1 MQNLRII
8 IGNVD
13 LHEVEYKRG
22 VKKMVRHGIANKVAI
37 IGCEMTKYGE
47 RFDKDQYG
55 LLSEAALGAC
65 KDAGIPKDDIDAA
78 WVGVFYY
85 FTGLSGTTVEDALRL
100 NGKPITRCEN
110 YCASG
115 MDAFRNACFG
125 VASGAYDIGLACGV
139 EKLMDEGGSG
149 LPGFKIFGHP
159 VYPMPSAPAM
169 FSMAATRSFHVW
181 GWTKEDLARVAVKNH
196 ENGFYHPK
204 AHFRTKIGIEDVVK
218 APMIADPL
226 GRFDCC
232 AMSDGAAALIIT
244 RPELAESY
252 VHSKDYVIVKA
263 NEISVFTMAPWYWPG
278 YNFIS
283 FPATVKASEMAY
295 KEAGIT
301 NPRTQVDLAE
311 VHDCFTITELL
322 NCQDLKFC
330 EMGKAAEELKN
341 GTFNYDGEIAVNPSG
356 GLKSFG
362 HPIGSTGCRM
372 LVELTKQLQGR
383 AEGRQV
389 KDAKIGLAHNLG
401 GAYSVCSVSILG
413 KKD

>member
-1 MQNLRII
+1 
-8 IGNVD
+8 
-13 LHEVEYKRG
+13 
-22 VKKMVRHGIANKVAI
+22 MVRHGIAGKIAI
-37 IGCEMTKYGE
+37 IGADMTKYGE
-47 RFDKDQYG
+47 RWDKNQYD
-55 LLSEAALGAC
+55 LLAEACNGAF
-65 KDAGIPKDDIDAA
+65 KDAGITKDDVDAA
-78 WVGVFYY
+78 WLGVFYY
-85 FTGLSGTTVEDALRL
+85 FTGLSGTTLIDALRMD
-100 NGKPITRCEN
+100 GKPVTRCEN

-125 VASGAYDIGLACGV
+125 VASGAYDVGLACGV

-159 VYPMPSAPAM
+159 VLPLPSAPAM
-169 FSMAATRSFHVW
+169 FSMAATRAFHEW

-196 ENGFYHPK
+196 DNGAHHPK
-204 AHFRTKIGIEDVVK
+204 AHFRRALTLDQVMK

-226 GRFDCC
+226 GRSDCC

-252 VHSKDYVIVKA
+252 AHADDYVIVKA
-263 NEISVFTMAPWYWPG
+263 NALSIYTMSPWYWPG
-278 YNFIS
+278 YDFS
-283 FPATVKASEMAY
+283 EFPATIKAGEMAY

-301 NPRTQVDLAE
+301 DPRKEVDLAE

-330 EMGKAAEELKN
+330 DKGKAAEELKN
-341 GTFNYDGEIAVNPSG
+341 GTFNWDGETAVNPSG

-372 LVELTKQLQGR
+372 LVEVSKQLQGR

-389 KDAKIGLAHNLG
+389 PDAKIGLAHNLG
-401 GAYSVCSVSILG
+401 GAFSCCATSILG
-413 KKD
+413 QRS

>member
-1 MQNLRII
+1 
-8 IGNVD
+8 
-13 LHEVEYKRG
+13 
-22 VKKMVRHGIANKVAI
+22 MVRHGIANKIAI
-37 IGCEMTKYGE
+37 IGAEMTKYGE
-47 RFDKDQYG
+47 RWDKSQYE
-55 LLSEAALGAC
+55 LLAEACEGAF
-65 KDAGIPKDDIDAA
+65 KDAGIVKDDVDAA
-78 WVGVFYY
+78 WLGVFYY
-85 FTGLSGTTVEDALRL
+85 FTGLSGTTLEDALRL
-100 NGKPITRCEN
+100 DGKPVTRCEN

-149 LPGFKIFGHP
+149 LPGFRIFGHP
-159 VYPMPSAPAM
+159 VMPIPSAPAM
-169 FSMAATRSFHVW
+169 FSMAATKAFHEW

-196 ENGFYHPK
+196 DNGSHHPK
-204 AHFRTKIGIEDVVK
+204 AHFRRPLTVDQVMK

-226 GRFDCC
+226 GRSDCC

-244 RPELAESY
+244 TPELAESY
-252 VHSKDYVIVKA
+252 AHADDYVLVKA
-263 NEISVFTMAPWYWPG
+263 NEISIYTMAPWYWPG
-278 YNFIS
+278 YDFLE
-283 FPATVKASEMAY
+283 FPATVTAGQMAY

-301 NPRTQVDLAE
+301 DPRKEVDLAE

-330 EMGKAAEELKN
+330 EKGKAPEELQN
-341 GTFNYDGEIAVNPSG
+341 GTFNWDGETAVNASG

-372 LVELTKQLQGR
+372 LVEVTKQLQGR

-389 KDAKIGLAHNLG
+389 PDAKIGLAHNLG
-401 GAYSVCSVSILG
+401 GAFSCCATSILG
-413 KKD
+413 QRN